1 MKGVRLVAIVSVVL
15 LLVFVWAFAQTSKK
29 EEPKMEEPTA
39 FQTRC
44 SICHSLE
51 KVRVGM
57 EKIMVEMHEKAGV
70 KISEESLK
78 QIEETFTLL
87 PMKDPH
93 QGLFQEKCGK
103 CHSLDV
109 VVKAH
114 QTTDEAGMEKIIERM
129 AKKEK
134 SGISQ
139 DEIDKIHQSMMMLNE
154 IYEPDVELKKE
165 EKK

>member
-1 MKGVRLVAIVSVVL
+1 MKTLRPIAIVSVIL
-15 LLVFVWAFAQTSKK
+15 LLVFVWAFAQTPGDVSK
-29 EEPKMEEPTA
+29 EEPTA
-39 FQTRC
+39 FQARC

-51 KVRVGM
+51 KVRAGM
-57 EKIMVEMHEKAGV
+57 EKIMVDMHNKAGV
-70 KISEESLK
+70 KIGEESLK

-87 PMKDPH
+87 PVEDPH

-114 QTTDEAGMEKIIERM
+114 QTTDEAGMTKIIERM

-139 DEIDKIHQSMMMLNE
+139 EEIDKIHDSMKMLNE
-154 IYEPDVELKKE
+154 IYEPDVELKE
-165 EKK
+165 PEKK

>member
-1 MKGVRLVAIVSVVL
+1 MKGLRLVAIVSVVL
-15 LLVFVWAFAQTSKK
+15 LLVFVWTFAQTSKK
-29 EEPKMEEPTA
+29 EAPKKEEPTA

-51 KVRVGM
+51 TVRAGM
-57 EKIMVEMHEKAGV
+57 EKMMVEMHEKAGV
-70 KISEESLK
+70 QISGESLK
-78 QIEETFTLL
+78 EIEETFTLL
-87 PMKDPH
+87 PSEDPH

-114 QTTDEAGMEKIIERM
+114 QTTDQAGMTKIIERM

-134 SGISQ
+134 SGISSGEVQ
-139 DEIDKIHQSMMMLNE
+139 KIHESMMILNE

-165 EKK
+165 KK

>member
-1 MKGVRLVAIVSVVL
+1 MKGVRLIAIVLVIL

-29 EEPKMEEPTA
+29 EEPKKEEPTA
-39 FQTRC
+39 FQARC

-51 KVRVGM
+51 EVRAGI
-57 EKIMVEMHEKAGV
+57 EKMIESMHEKAGV
-70 KISEESLK
+70 KISEKSMKE
-78 QIEETFTLL
+78 IEETFTLL
-87 PMKDPH
+87 PMEDPH
-93 QGLFQEKCGK
+93 KGLFQDKCSK

-114 QTTDEAGMEKIIERM
+114 QITDEAGMTKIIERM

-139 DEIDKIHQSMMMLNE
+139 DEINKIHQSMMMLNE

-165 EKK
+165 EKE